1 MMSYMNKRPPRVTT
15 LAMMTNALANV
26 LETISAEIDNKMP
39 TTEFKFNPTEF
50 DKIEYLD
57 QIGDYMSTWTSRIS
71 FSRIP
76 DSETKLYYNRCNR
89 NDFHVF
95 VNYEK
100 VEYPYRNYQEYLIYQ
115 IDYYKHSIKSV
126 LKNHFKHAA
135 SYRYTK
141 NLFRFIYHANKS
153 IKFFKT
159 KLEEAKDKSNYGK
172 AYIVDSLNLTV
183 KEVTI
188 SRDEASL
195 ICYDYLEKEFQ
206 IRGVDKY
213 VEYIEVPMISYING
227 AHIRMYLNKS
237 IEALNT
243 LTNFG
248 CNIKLKDF
256 TDNGQ
261 LKYVPVLYGNKPF
274 PNTKEVN
281 VNIFNGYV
289 PLSPTNENGVLDA
302 YLYLGLDECNIIE
315 ELNAS
320 IPQDKINLEDI
331 SHPTIFHI
339 F

>member
-1 MMSYMNKRPPRVTT
+1 MYMMNKRPPRVTT
-15 LAMMTNALANV
+15 LAMMTYTLAKV
-26 LETISAEIDNKMP
+26 LEHISAEIDNKMS
-39 TTEFKFNPTEF
+39 TEFNPTEF

-57 QIGDYMSTWTSRIS
+57 QIWDMTKSPSKIS
-71 FSRIP
+71 FARIL
-76 DSETKLYYNRCNR
+76 DSDTRMCYNRCNR

-100 VEYPYRNYQEYLIYQ
+100 VEYPYHNYQKYLISQ
-115 IDYYKHSIKSV
+115 IDYYKRSIASC
-126 LKNHFKHAA
+126 LKNHFKHT
-135 SYRYTK
+135 SYRDTK
-141 NLFRFIYHANKS
+141 NLFRFIYHANNA
-153 IKFFKT
+153 IKFFKA
-159 KLEEAKDKSNYGK
+159 KLEEAKDNSNYGK
-172 AYIVDSLNLTV
+172 AYIVDSFNLTV
-183 KEVTI
+183 QELTI

-206 IRGVDKY
+206 RRGVDKF
-213 VEYIEVPMISYING
+213 VEYMEVPMISYING
-227 AHIRMYLNKS
+227 THMRLYLTKD

-243 LTNFG
+243 LTDFG
-248 CNIKLKDF
+248 CNIQLKDF

-281 VNIFNGYV
+281 INIFNGYV

-331 SHPTIFHI
+331 ESHPTIFHI